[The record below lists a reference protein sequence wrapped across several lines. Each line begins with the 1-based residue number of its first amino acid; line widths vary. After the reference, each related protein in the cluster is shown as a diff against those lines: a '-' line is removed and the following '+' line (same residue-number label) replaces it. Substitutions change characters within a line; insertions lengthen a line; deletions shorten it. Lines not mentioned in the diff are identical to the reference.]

1 MYLNI
6 FLIKGGKNNQQRS
19 MQRMVK
25 MLFCGESWG
34 KIDHFCYWG
43 DRNFIEVDVG
53 D

>member
-1 MYLNI
+1 ME
-6 FLIKGGKNNQQRS
+6 IKWPGLFGKIQQRS
-19 MQRMVK
+19 MQRVVK